1 MTKTEI
7 NHKLK
12 INRNEKT
19 DKKMTN
25 AHKKIT
31 KTKIKTETEN
41 I

>member
-19 DKKMTN
+19 DKKWQM
-25 AHKKIT
+25 HIRKLLKLKWKLKIY
-31 KTKIKTETEN
+31 K
-41 I
+41 